1 MEIHNQNLEKKVIL
15 IADYGRSGQGWLSYM
30 LCYILNAKYIEPYYF
45 LSGALYTEDKAL
57 RNITSG
63 DLPGREKTAYTM
75 VIKTHELPAAN
86 FHLTDKV
93 IFLIRDPRDV
103 AVSAYFMYRV
113 TIKEDNN
120 KSLKN
125 SIFYLIHRF
134 KLTSLIHT
142 AFKWRTF
149 FRTWTGRK
157 DIPLHGVRYE
167 DLLTDTEKTL
177 KGILSYLEVSVP
189 NSLLQEAIQ
198 KFSFENLSGRKRGD
212 EDNANPTFRK
222 GIIGDYKN
230 HFSKIDRM
238 VFQRI
243 CGKEM
248 GTLGY
253 VF

>member
-1 MEIHNQNLEKKVIL
+1 MEIHNPDREKKVIL

-45 LSGALYTEDKAL
+45 LSGALYTEDKEL

-63 DLPGREKTAYTM
+63 DLPGREESAYSM

-93 IFLIRDPRDV
+93 IFLMRDPRDV

-113 TIKEDNN
+113 TIAEDSNT
-120 KSLKN
+120 SLKN
-125 SIFYLIHRF
+125 NIFYLIHRF
-134 KLTSLIHT
+134 KFTSFMHT
-142 AFKWRTF
+142 AFKWRKF
-149 FRTWTGRK
+149 FRTWTTRK
-157 DIPLHGVRYE
+157 DISLYSLRYE
-167 DLLTDTEKTL
+167 DLLTETEKTL
-177 KGILSYLEVSVP
+177 KNILGYLEVSVP
-189 NSLLQEAIQ
+189 DSLVREAIQ
-198 KFSFENLSGRKRGD
+198 TFSFEKLAGRKRGE

-230 HFSKIDRM
+230 HFSRIDRM
-238 VFQRI
+238 LFRQI

-248 GTLGY
+248 EILGY
-253 VF
+253 EF

>member
-1 MEIHNQNLEKKVIL
+1 MQIQNAIPEKKVIL

-30 LCYILNAKYIEPYYF
+30 LCYVLNAKYVEPYYF

-63 DLPGREKTAYTM
+63 DLPGREKTAYSM
-75 VIKTHELPAAN
+75 VIKTHELPATN

-93 IFLIRDPRDV
+93 IFLMRDPRDV

-113 TIKEDNN
+113 IIEEDTNR
-120 KSLKN
+120 SLKN
-125 SIFYLIHRF
+125 KIFYLIHRS
-134 KLTSLIHT
+134 KLTSFMHT
-142 AFKWRTF
+142 ALKWRKF
-149 FRTWTGRK
+149 FRTWTARK
-157 DIPLHGVRYE
+157 DISLYAVRYE

-177 KGILSYLEVSVP
+177 KGILFYLEVSVP
-189 NSLLQEAIQ
+189 DSLLQEAIQ
-198 KFSFENLSGRKRGD
+198 KFSFENLSGRKRGE

-230 HFSKIDRM
+230 HFSRIDRM
-238 VFQRI
+238 LFERI

-248 GTLGY
+248 ETLGY
-253 VF
+253 IF